1 MMDKKLILKILANA
15 ISYDSKKILECSE
28 HTKLVDIGLESI
40 NFIQF
45 IVKLEEEFDIE
56 VSDSDLLLSNFET
69 IEKLF
74 STLEKYFYKDFQRI
88 VLYFW
93 FRMSVLGDQR
103 TRQYREQKEGKRRGY
118 ILKLWRN
125 TIIH

>member
-1 MMDKKLILKILANA
+1 M
-15 ISYDSKKILECSE
+15 
-28 HTKLVDIGLESI
+28 
-40 NFIQF
+40 
-45 IVKLEEEFDIE
+45 EEEFDIE

-103 TRQYREQKEGKRRGY
+103 TPQYREQKEGKRRGY

>member
-1 MMDKKLILKILANA
+1 M
-15 ISYDSKKILECSE
+15 
-28 HTKLVDIGLESI
+28 
-40 NFIQF
+40 
-45 IVKLEEEFDIE
+45 EEEFDIE

-103 TRQYREQKEGKRRGY
+103 TRSIGNKRKGKGEG
-118 ILKLWRN
+118 
-125 TIIH
+125 TF